1 MCMYVC
7 MCMYIY
13 IYVYVCIYIC
23 VCMYVCIYMY
33 ACMHA
38 CMYVY
43 GALNAEDRQ
52 AIEQHR
58 ASCQQTPAHN
68 VRHRVCVEARKAFDR
83 DSMKMF
89 FSVHRDAEQSFA
101 ALKGLIHAGGKLK
114 RGQAPRSGRERE
126 VQEVV
131 DHLPEILGGK

>member
-1 MCMYVC
+1 MHVC
-7 MCMYIY
+7 MCTALSMQRTDRPLSNIVQVVNRHPL
-13 IYVYVCIYIC
+13 IMSDIVHVCK
-23 VCMYVCIYMY
+23 
-33 ACMHA
+33 
-38 CMYVY
+38 
-43 GALNAEDRQ
+43 
-52 AIEQHR
+52 
-58 ASCQQTPAHN
+58 
-68 VRHRVCVEARKAFDR
+68 ARKAFDR